1 MSTAYFPGS
10 PYWGTYYVKGT
21 AYNGYVTNKANL
33 WAIGTRVRARIKVD
47 YTISGTSANMTVY
60 LQLAREN
67 GDYGTYGTTTPY
79 IDGNLTAW
87 TGTISAN
94 CARRND
100 SECTL
105 IPDSYFTT
113 IGSKSFTG
121 LTVDSSGNFSKSIT
135 VGASSSN
142 SNMALSNRAVTVS
155 FGGGWSNCTSGS
167 ISSVVDNGNNTVTV
181 SGYIGL
187 SGANNPVT
195 SSTLFYIFSTQST
208 NQSIAL
214 GSTSGGSFSKTIAIP
229 ADAYAFACYIH
240 TYSDKNN
247 AYSQSRNYSVKYY
260 DNPGNPGKPTLSYQR
275 KGPTLKEAL
284 SFNWEAASPGTN
296 TPIVGYRLR
305 LYKNGSLITGVNPND
320 ASAYYYDT
328 NSTSTTYSF
337 DASALG
343 FKVGDTIKLG
353 IYSYGK
359 NAAGDLLFNGGG
371 TGEAQVESDAY
382 TFINAGIIRIKKDG
396 IWKEGQVYIK
406 VNGIWKEADSVYI
419 KKDGLWKESI

>member
-1 MSTAYFPGS
+1 MGTAYFPGS
-10 PYWGTYYVKGT
+10 PYWGTYYVNGR
-21 AYNGYVTNKANL
+21 AYNGDVTKKTNL

-47 YTISGTSANMTVY
+47 YTISGMSANMTVR

-87 TGTISAN
+87 TGTISSG
-94 CARRND
+94 CATRND
-100 SECTL
+100 NECSL

-121 LTVDSSGNFSKSIT
+121 LTANSSGNFSKSIT

-155 FGGGWSNCTSGS
+155 FAGGWSNCTSGL
-167 ISSVVDNGNNTVTV
+167 INSVVDNGNNTVTV
-181 SGYIGL
+181 KGNIGTSGT
-187 SGANNPVT
+187 NNPVT
-195 SSTLFYIFSTQST
+195 SSSLVYIFNGQSE
-208 NQSIAL
+208 NSSIAL
-214 GSTSGGSFSKTIAIP
+214 GSTSGGSFSKTISIP
-229 ADAYAFACYIH
+229 SDKSSFTCYIH
-240 TYSDKNN
+240 TYSSKNN
-247 AYSQSRNYSVKYY
+247 AQSQSKSYSIKYY
-260 DNPGNPGKPTLSYQR
+260 GYPGNPGKPTLSYRR

-284 SFNWEAASPGTN
+284 SFNWVAASPGTN

-320 ASAYYYDT
+320 SSAYYYDT
-328 NSTSTTYSF
+328 DSTSTTYSF

-353 IYSYGK
+353 IYAYGK
-359 NAAGDLLFNGGG
+359 NGAGSWLFNGEG
-371 TGEAQVESDAY
+371 TSAAQVNSDEY

>member
-1 MSTAYFPGS
+1 MGTAYFPGS

-47 YTISGTSANMTVY
+47 YTISGMSANITVY

-67 GDYGTYGTTTPY
+67 GDYGTNGTTTPY
-79 IDGNLTAW
+79 IDGKLAAW
-87 TGTISAN
+87 TGTISSG
-94 CARRND
+94 CAKRND

-121 LTVDSSGNFSKSIT
+121 LAANSSGNFSKSIT

-142 SNMALSNRAVTVS
+142 SNMALSNRAVTIT

-181 SGYIGL
+181 SGYIGA
-187 SGANNPVT
+187 SGTNNAVT
-195 SSTLFYIFSTQST
+195 SSTLFYIFSTQSS

-214 GSTSGGSFSKTIAIP
+214 GSTSGGWFSKTIAIP
-229 ADAYAFACYIH
+229 DGASSFACYIH
-240 TYSDKNN
+240 TYSGKNN
-247 AYSQSRNYSVKYY
+247 AHSQSGTYAVKYY
-260 DNPGNPGKPTLSYQR
+260 GNPGNPGKPVLNYR
-275 KGPTLKEAL
+275 RRGPTLNETL
-284 SFNWEAASPGTN
+284 TFNWTAAPAGTN
-296 TPIVGYRLR
+296 VPIKGYYIR
-305 LYKNGSLITGVNPND
+305 LYQDGKILTGIDPNNPSLN
-320 ASAYYYDT
+320 YYLRE
-328 NSTSTTYSF
+328 STSTSF
-337 DASALG
+337 SFNPKDFN
-343 FKVGDTIKLG
+343 FKVGETVKLG
-353 IYSYGK
+353 IWSYGY
-359 NAAGDLLFNGGG
+359 NGK
-371 TGEAQVESDAY
+371 GEILYNKVQVDSAEY

-406 VNGIWKEADSVYI
+406 KDGLWKEADSVYI

>member
-1 MSTAYFPGS
+1 MGTAYFPGS
-10 PYWGTYYVKGT
+10 PYLGTYYVKGT
-21 AYNGYVTNKANL
+21 AYRGYVTNKANL

-47 YTISGTSANMTVY
+47 YTISGMSAKMTVH

-67 GDYGTYGTTTPY
+67 GDYGTNGTTTPY
-79 IDGNLTAW
+79 INGNLAAW
-87 TGTISAN
+87 TGTISSG
-94 CARRND
+94 CAKRND
-100 SECTL
+100 NECTL

-121 LTVDSSGNFSKSIT
+121 LTANSSGNFSKSIT
-135 VGASSSN
+135 VGASSTS
-142 SNMALSNRAVTVS
+142 SNMTLSNRAVTVS

-181 SGYIGL
+181 KGNIGTSGT
-187 SGANNPVT
+187 NNAVT
-195 SSTLFYIFSTQST
+195 SSSLVYIFNGQSG
-208 NQSIAL
+208 NSSIAL
-214 GSTSGGSFSKTIAIP
+214 GSTSGGSFSKTISIP
-229 ADAYAFACYIH
+229 SNKSSFTCYIH
-240 TYSDKNN
+240 TYSSKNN
-247 AYSQSRNYSVKYY
+247 AHSQSKSYSIKYY
-260 DNPGNPGKPTLSYQR
+260 GNPGNPGKPTLSYRR

-320 ASAYYYDT
+320 ASGYYYNT
-328 NSTSTTYSF
+328 NSTSTSYSF

-359 NAAGDLLFNGGG
+359 NGAGALLFNGGG
-371 TGEAQVESDAY
+371 IDVAQVYSIEYA
-382 TFINAGIIRIKKDG
+382 FINAGIIRIKKDG

>member
-1 MSTAYFPGS
+1 MGTAYFPGS

-47 YTISGTSANMTVY
+47 YSISGMSANMTVY

-67 GDYGTYGTTTPY
+67 GDFGTDGTTTPY
-79 IDGNLTAW
+79 IDGNLSAW
-87 TGTISAN
+87 KGTISSG
-94 CARRND
+94 CAQRND
-100 SECTL
+100 NECTL

-121 LTVDSSGNFSKSIT
+121 LTANSSGNFSKTIT

-155 FGGGWSNCTSGS
+155 FGGGWSSCTSGS
-167 ISSVVDNGNNTVTV
+167 INAVVDNGNNTVTV
-181 SGYIGL
+181 SGNIGS
-187 SGANNPVT
+187 SGTNNAVT
-195 SSTLFYIFSTQST
+195 SSTLFYVFSTQSS

-214 GSTSGGSFSKTIAIP
+214 GSISGGSFSKTITIP
-229 ADAYAFACYIH
+229 VGASSFTCYIH
-240 TYSDKNN
+240 TYSVKDD
-247 AYSQSRNYSVKYY
+247 AHSQSKSYSIKYY
-260 DNPGNPGKPTLSYQR
+260 GNPGNPGKPTLSYRR

-284 SFNWEAASPGTN
+284 SFNWTAASAGTN

-305 LYKNGSLITGVNPND
+305 LYKNGSLITGVNPDD

-328 NSTSTTYSF
+328 NSTSTIYSF
-337 DASALG
+337 DASTLG

-359 NAAGDLLFNGGG
+359 NGAGDLLLNGGG
-371 TGEAQVESDAY
+371 APEAQVDSIEY

>member
-47 YTISGTSANMTVY
+47 YTISGMSAKMTVY

-67 GDYGTYGTTTPY
+67 GDYGTHGTTTPY
-79 IDGNLTAW
+79 IDGKLAAW
-87 TGTISAN
+87 TGTISSG
-94 CARRND
+94 CAKRDD

-121 LTVDSSGNFSKSIT
+121 LTANSSGNFSKKIT
-135 VGASSSN
+135 VGASSTN
-142 SNMALSNRAVTVS
+142 SNMALSNRAVTIT

-181 SGYIGL
+181 IGYIGT
-187 SGANNPVT
+187 SGINNAVT
-195 SSTLFYIFSTQST
+195 SSTVFYRFSTQSS
-208 NQSIAL
+208 NQSI
-214 GSTSGGSFSKTIAIP
+214 GSGLTSGGQFSITFAIP
-229 ADAYAFACYIH
+229 AEASFFDCYIR
-240 TYSDKNN
+240 TYSSKNN
-247 AYSQSRNYSVKYY
+247 ASSQSKRYSVKYY
-260 DNPGNPGKPTLSYQR
+260 GDPGNPGKPTLSYRR
-275 KGPTLKEAL
+275 KGPTLKEPL

-305 LYKNGSLITGVNPND
+305 LYKNGSLITGVNPYN
-320 ASAYYYDT
+320 ASANYYDT
-328 NSTSTTYSF
+328 NSTSTSYSF

-353 IYSYGK
+353 IYAYGK
-359 NAAGDLLFNGGG
+359 NGAGDLLFNGGG
-371 TGEAQVESDAY
+371 TGAAQVNSDEY